1 MVMLDSSIITK
12 ICPLLTNIESLK
24 EKKIFFLM
32 KKKMKKEYLL
42 WSENDE
48 KISKGFYHMIYIT
61 KIMILMTE

>member
-1 MVMLDSSIITK
+1 
-12 ICPLLTNIESLK
+12 
-24 EKKIFFLM
+24 M

-42 WSENDE
+42 WSDNDE

>member
-42 WSENDE
+42 WSDNDE